1 MGEEISLRL
10 RTGNCPSPTAE
21 IASHICSKRIQHSL
35 SSFLTSTDDFEGF
48 RHYSIIVKTVLH
60 ELAHMVHSEHDK
72 HFHALNNQL
81 NKVRLFCMPSFVYL
95 MFGLYE
101 PSCPC

>member
-1 MGEEISLRL
+1 M
-10 RTGNCPSPTAE
+10 
-21 IASHICSKRIQHSL
+21 
-35 SSFLTSTDDFEGF
+35 STDDFEGF

-81 NKVRLFCMPSFVYL
+81 NKVRLFDRKLCVCLAFALNAPHVPAKIELFYPL
-95 MFGLYE
+95 
-101 PSCPC
+101 C